1 MRARW
6 LPRGLALIL
15 GLLPSRALGQT
26 PGPEDPQ
33 VIDRR
38 LVEVVESAP
47 TIAIEEGDTIF
58 VERRESVSR
67 ARFTKKASDYEGQ
80 ITGITSPRGV
90 VVHARLDRFVL
101 EPAGDKMNVTLR
113 YAIHVDPGVTSGG
126 RVSLTLTLL
135 ERTGLANVVVQT
147 KVGHSINVTSS
158 KPKVEDLAA
167 DFYGY
172 RLYQRRVKE
181 RIPKLERAGVRG
193 LTLAD
198 EGRVPALDRVSG
210 DVAETVYELE
220 RERRRMWIA
229 HRHLI
234 SARANKNPAISGAAA
249 AYLANLDKPD
259 SALSNLPVLASK
271 AEEPARTEAPVERLK
286 PQRVEPAGDGAA
298 GAGTLNPVGA
308 YEHGSDSEDD
318 EPLTDPEPR
327 RDDPRDKP
335 KTPAKPGEGEATA
348 DGTAEGKPIVDDGT
362 TPARLDDDLLAG
374 RRGREIVIP
383 SYARSLVLDDPN
395 IAHAA
400 SVRLGWATVTQGG
413 FEAVAPAIFYGAQVS
428 VTKALGIEVSVPT
441 TFVSLG
447 EQRAAGPN
455 QPARVL
461 STYVM
466 GNPLFSAKYRIHLPE
481 VEGRQPALTLR
492 ARWGLPLAPPHK
504 IPPTQRTAEEFSF
517 PAHFVDTWAF
527 LNDKT
532 DLGLGMNAAWQI
544 GMFYSGLQLYGDY
557 YLPVANAIDQTSFPT
572 LSWGASVGVLP
583 LDELL
588 GVYLEG
594 RATTLFTGP
603 TRTEFFT
610 YLGARSRFLDFYE
623 VAVWGSMPIG
633 SVGRVSGVQFGA
645 ELRFA
650 YDIDDVITLGGR
662 GARGQDDILRE

>member
-1 MRARW
+1 
-6 LPRGLALIL
+6 
-15 GLLPSRALGQT
+15 
-26 PGPEDPQ
+26 
-33 VIDRR
+33 V
-38 LVEVVESAP
+38 
-47 TIAIEEGDTIF
+47 F

-80 ITGITSPRGV
+80 LTNITSPKGV

-113 YAIHVDPGVTSGG
+113 YAIHVDPGATNGG
-126 RVSLTLTLL
+126 RVGLTLTLL

-147 KVGHSINVTSS
+147 KVSHSINVTGSR
-158 KPKVEDLAA
+158 PKVEDLAA

-172 RLYQRRVKE
+172 RLYQRLVKE
-181 RIPKLERAGVRG
+181 RIGKLERAGVRG
-193 LTLAD
+193 LSIAD

-210 DVAETVYELE
+210 DVAEATYELE
-220 RERRRMWIA
+220 RDRRRMWIA

-234 SARANKNPAISGAAA
+234 SARMNKNPEVASAAA

-259 SALSNLPVLASK
+259 SQLAGLPSGTTK
-271 AEEPARTEAPVERLK
+271 PPEEPARTDAPVERLK
-286 PQRVEPAGDGAA
+286 PQRVEPAGDDGKGGAS
-298 GAGTLNPVGA
+298 GTLNPVGA

-318 EPLTDPEPR
+318 EPLEDTQSR

-335 KTPAKPGEGEATA
+335 KTPAKPGATAGA
-348 DGTAEGKPIVDDGT
+348 DGTTAQPVTDDGT
-362 TPARLDDDLLAG
+362 TPARLGDDLLTG

-383 SYARSLVLDDPN
+383 SYSRSLVLDDPN
-395 IAHAA
+395 IANAA
-400 SVRLGWATVTQGG
+400 SVRLGWATITQGG
-413 FEAVAPAIFYGAQVS
+413 YEAVAPAIFYGAQLS
-428 VTKALGIEVSVPT
+428 VTKALGVEVVVPT

-447 EQRAAGPN
+447 QQRAAGPN
-455 QPARVL
+455 QPAREL

-466 GNPLFSAKYRIHLPE
+466 GNPLFSAKYRLHLPA
-481 VEGRQPALTLR
+481 VEGRQPTLTLR

-532 DLGLGMNAAWQI
+532 DLGLGMNAAWQY
-544 GMFYSGLQLYGDY
+544 GMFYSGVQLYGDY

-572 LSWGASVGVLP
+572 LSYGASVGVLP
-583 LDELL
+583 LEELL

-610 YLGARSRFLDFYE
+610 YLGVRSRFLDYLE
-623 VAVWGSMPIG
+623 AAVWGSLPIG
-633 SVGRVSGVQFGA
+633 SVGRVSGVQLGA

-650 YDIDDVITLGGR
+650 YDIDDVITLGGNR
-662 GARGQDDILRE
+662 RGQDDILRE